1 MDGWARTFDC
11 PVYIHELDR
20 EWVQGPKERIRFWS
34 GETLELAPGVT
45 IVRLGG
51 HFPGS
56 AFLHWAKGAGEKGA
70 PDRRYHPCDGGE

>member
-56 AFLHWAKGAGEKGA
+56 AFLHWAKGAGGKGSSR
-70 PDRRYHPCDGGE
+70 PEIPSM